1 MLFQGMA
8 TDPHALRKL
17 VALNI
22 RIRRV
27 ELDITQE
34 ELAHRAELSQA
45 YLSGIERNKRSPSID
60 TIQRIA
66 DALGIPAHDL
76 LRPRSNQAL

>member
-1 MLFQGMA
+1 MLFRGM
-8 TDPHALRKL
+8 TNDPHALRKL

-45 YLSGIERNKRSPSID
+45 YLSEINAINAARLSIPFK
-60 TIQRIA
+60 
-66 DALGIPAHDL
+66 G
-76 LRPRSNQAL
+76 

>member
-1 MLFQGMA
+1 MLFRGMT
-8 TDPHALRKL
+8 TDPHVLRKL

-45 YLSGIERNKRSPSID
+45 YLSGIERSKRSPSID

-66 DALGIPAHDL
+66 DALGMPAHDL
-76 LRPRSNQAL
+76 LRSRSNQAM